1 MLDNLLKYLLEG
13 LAIATACYIVCKK
26 TKVEEIFL
34 IALSGAA
41 TFAVL
46 DLLAPNVSDGARL
59 GAGFGLGAQHVGFGE
74 GFMPESYNMH
84 ESLSL
89 EDDGAYQEQQP
100 NLSDMVNE
108 AENIQDSEE
117 LNNVVANV
125 DLSGADLGDSN
136 ELLDTILPSDATP
149 PRVQEN
155 APESFGIEGFS
166 NCSVSTHARGI
177 YGFKTVESFTVE
189 DDKYERESN
198 VIHSGDIIDI
208 MNDEKGDYIQREISS
223 SDVKLREKINENVT
237 TNLSHLRFVSA
248 IADPNKQTKL
258 TYGSKIHIMHNAIV
272 NGVNKNLYIKI
283 GKKLHSHQSNKSFS
297 EFKLI
302 NQKNPEDT
310 GVVRYGDTFYIYNY
324 TAGGIPAGILALDSE
339 TKDGSIVSKPMT
351 TATASVGDVGGIALT
366 AVLRRTYELNN
377 KNLCVCPGSTL
388 FP

>member
-13 LAIATACYIVCKK
+13 LAIAVACYIVCKK

-74 GFMPESYNMH
+74 GFET

-89 EDDGAYQEQQP
+89 ENGGMEQQS
-100 NLSDMVNE
+100 LVDMVNE
-108 AENIQDSEE
+108 VEDSED
-117 LNNVVANV
+117 LGNIVANV
-125 DLSGADLGDSN
+125 DLSGS
-136 ELLDTILPSDATP
+136 ELEDTDDDVAPVLPNDEQP
-149 PRVQEN
+149 PKVQEN
-155 APESFGIEGFS
+155 KTEEFGIEGFS
-166 NCSVSTHARGI
+166 NCSVSNKARGVNG
-177 YGFKTVESFTVE
+177 YNVVEGFNVE

-198 VIHSGDIIDI
+198 VVHSGDIIDI
-208 MNDEKGDYIQREISS
+208 MNEEKGDYIQREVSS

-237 TNLSHLRFVSA
+237 SNLSHLRFVSA
-248 IADPNKQTKL
+248 LADPNKQTKI

-272 NGVNKNLYIKI
+272 NGINKNLYIKI

-302 NQKNPEDT
+302 NQKNPEDK
-310 GVVRYGDTFYIYNY
+310 GVVRYGDSFYIYNY
-324 TAGGIPAGILALDSE
+324 TAGGIPAGILALDTES
-339 TKDGSIVSKPMT
+339 KDGSIVSKPMT
-351 TATASVGDVGGIALT
+351 TATASVGDIGGVPLT
-366 AVLRRTYELNN
+366 VVLKRTYELNN

-388 FP
+388 YP

>member
-13 LAIATACYIVCKK
+13 LAIAVACYIVCKK

-74 GFMPESYNMH
+74 GFET

-89 EDDGAYQEQQP
+89 ENGGMEQQS
-100 NLSDMVNE
+100 LVDMVNE
-108 AENIQDSEE
+108 VEDSED
-117 LNNVVANV
+117 LGNIVANV
-125 DLSGADLGDSN
+125 DLSGS
-136 ELLDTILPSDATP
+136 ELEDTDDNVAPVLPDDEQP
-149 PRVQEN
+149 PKVQEN
-155 APESFGIEGFS
+155 KTEEFGIEGFS
-166 NCSVSTHARGI
+166 NCSVSKKARGVN
-177 YGFKTVESFTVE
+177 GFNVVEGFNVE

-198 VIHSGDIIDI
+198 VVHSGDIIDI
-208 MNDEKGDYIQREISS
+208 MNEEKGDYIQREISS

-237 TNLSHLRFVSA
+237 SNLSHLRFVSA
-248 IADPNKQTKL
+248 LADPNKQTKI

-272 NGVNKNLYIKI
+272 NGINKNLYIKI

-302 NQKNPEDT
+302 NQKNPEDK
-310 GVVRYGDTFYIYNY
+310 GVVRYGDSFYIYNY
-324 TAGGIPAGILALDSE
+324 TAGGVPAGILALDTES
-339 TKDGSIVSKPMT
+339 KDGSIVSKPMT
-351 TATASVGDVGGIALT
+351 TATASVGDIGGVALT
-366 AVLRRTYELNN
+366 AVLKRTYELNN

-388 FP
+388 YP